1 MGLSI
6 YFRVLATRL
15 GWRGVPPSQR
25 GGFVQ
30 VFTGACKHPRPWRWC
45 PMQVLDNTWKVAPRG
60 PLRTGFDA
68 PRGASTRK
76 YPEGPGGGPASG
88 ANQRQA
94 GGKHSKIDGCPD
106 RLSRQV
112 RRRRQTPRTAA
123 LAAAPT
129 TRRPH
134 CAPTAS
140 RVRTSRSRK
149 RTGWRCAPCCTG
161 RRQAGQVD

>member
-6 YFRVLATRL
+6 YYRVLATRL
-15 GWRGVPPSQR
+15 GRRGVLPSQR

-60 PLRTGFDA
+60 PLRTGVDA

-76 YPEGPGGGPASG
+76 YPEGPGGESASG

-94 GGKHSKIDGCPD
+94 GGKHSKIDGYPD

-112 RRRRQTPRTAA
+112 RRRRQTPRTATRA
-123 LAAAPT
+123 SAPT
-129 TRRPH
+129 TRAS
-134 CAPTAS
+134 APDAPLPPAECVLHVVENV
-140 RVRTSRSRK
+140 RVGVACHVVPAVGK
-149 RTGWRCAPCCTG
+149 QGK
-161 RRQAGQVD
+161 